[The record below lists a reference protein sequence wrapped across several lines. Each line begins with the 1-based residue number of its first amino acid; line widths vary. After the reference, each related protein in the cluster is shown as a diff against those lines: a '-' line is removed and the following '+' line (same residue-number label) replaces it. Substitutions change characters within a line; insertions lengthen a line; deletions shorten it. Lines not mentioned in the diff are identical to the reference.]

1 MTPSG
6 IPTAQSAGPR
16 LYCAAATLTVVRLVG
31 KVLIGTATYS
41 KPERFWRTG
50 TPRLITGGLA
60 NASWREPQRRR
71 RQLHPPLPPRL
82 HTYERRTIERLLFA
96 VIIAVSL
103 VSGTITA
110 EAEGLWAAIV
120 YEELEDDGCGGRNEA
135 KLGAYGIAWD
145 YETELA
151 ARLAAKEACEKHA
164 SFCHHRFGFATQAR
178 CVVLAVDYPDLCGM
192 KRNPLYARGIGDT
205 ARAAE
210 EWACSEAKK
219 RGYDCEVLFNTC
231 KQ

>member
-6 IPTAQSAGPR
+6 IPTAKSAGPR
-16 LYCAAATLTVVRLVG
+16 LYCAAATQTVVRLVG
-31 KVLIGTATYS
+31 KVLIGTATHS
-41 KPERFWRTG
+41 KRERFWRIG
-50 TPRLITGGLA
+50 TPRLMTGGLA
-60 NASWREPQRRR
+60 NASRREPQRRR

-82 HTYERRTIERLLFA
+82 HPYERRTIKRLLFA
-96 VIIAVSL
+96 VIITLSL

-120 YEELEDDGCGGRNEA
+120 YEQLEDTGCGGRNLG
-135 KLGAYGIAWD
+135 KLGAYGIAWN

-151 ARLAAKEACEKHA
+151 ARLAAKEACEKHV
-164 SFCHHRFGFATQAR
+164 SFCHHRYGFATQER
-178 CVVLAVDYPDLCGM
+178 CVVLAVDYPDVCRM
-192 KRNPLYARGIGDT
+192 KRVPHYARGIGDT

-219 RGYDCEVLFNTC
+219 RGHDCEVLFNTC